1 MHILV
6 TYLKQGAVLLNTTE
20 YSDLHDSE
28 LASCNCSF
36 VYKKM
41 AIVKK
46 VKKPQNA
53 QKTRY

>member
-46 VKKPQNA
+46 VKKTQNA